1 MSNIHR
7 TLVLNPVEPAPVS
20 MKFRSN
26 LDTIIDV
33 EYLRQNGAPYNTDF
47 GAQLYLISRSTGQV
61 QQYLLPATD
70 VVNGKARAYV
80 PAGDVGDANGY
91 NVQII
96 GTVEG
101 DPRLIARGS
110 ASVIETEALG
120 IIPTDLIDSIDI
132 TLAYGDD
139 ASIDVTLWQDVGK
152 TTPYNVMPPPVSAN
166 VWTRMGGTVLT
177 PFTVTQ
183 IAPNV
188 VRLSLSEGQIDGLP
202 GSCWWSLSVSGAGG
216 LTTLAQGNVLV
227 TGTPLPSFTS
237 VDINYTYVKQATLV
251 APNSGQAI
259 HCNNALDVLRFSMYD
274 NVGADQS
281 QYLSRMSL
289 SGTITLLTPP
299 ASDPDKPPD
308 PLPTLVLP
316 RDAPRATPPDVTP
329 IGTTWNIVSVD
340 DVSSAGYWQFVVTP
354 NTQAPETG
362 LQKFTFI
369 RG

>member
-152 TTPYNVMPPPVSAN
+152 TTPYNVM
-166 VWTRMGGTVLT
+166 G
-177 PFTVTQ
+177 
-183 IAPNV
+183 
-188 VRLSLSEGQIDGLP
+188 
-202 GSCWWSLSVSGAGG
+202 
-216 LTTLAQGNVLV
+216 
-227 TGTPLPSFTS
+227 
-237 VDINYTYVKQATLV
+237 
-251 APNSGQAI
+251 
-259 HCNNALDVLRFSMYD
+259 
-274 NVGADQS
+274 
-281 QYLSRMSL
+281 
-289 SGTITLLTPP
+289 
-299 ASDPDKPPD
+299 
-308 PLPTLVLP
+308 
-316 RDAPRATPPDVTP
+316 DA
-329 IGTTWNIVSVD
+329 
-340 DVSSAGYWQFVVTP
+340 
-354 NTQAPETG
+354 
-362 LQKFTFI
+362 
-369 RG
+369 